1 MRHAPHFEPNQGNA
15 RQVPAHLNLLLSY
28 GGWREHAA
36 VKQLPR
42 LLEPMGIHAM
52 EADTGE
58 EAASLIEQTPVHIAI
73 VDLEIPLNRSTSA
86 ASPGGPR
93 ILQLLRRLDPAPP
106 TIVVRPKQ
114 ASDREHA
121 RGLVAS
127 LREGAFAVIDRPL
140 HMETLLETL
149 RRALR
154 RHYQD
159 TWPSGPG
166 QPSMEPG
173 GR

>member
-42 LLEPMGIHAM
+42 LL
-52 EADTGE
+52 E